1 MCWRRGVN
9 WDDDVRVGDDGLG
22 LATLRSSSDVLLF
35 DDTLLF
41 RGLYL

>member
-1 MCWRRGVN
+1 VSWRRGVG
-9 WDDDVRVGDDGLG
+9 WDDDDSLGDDGLG